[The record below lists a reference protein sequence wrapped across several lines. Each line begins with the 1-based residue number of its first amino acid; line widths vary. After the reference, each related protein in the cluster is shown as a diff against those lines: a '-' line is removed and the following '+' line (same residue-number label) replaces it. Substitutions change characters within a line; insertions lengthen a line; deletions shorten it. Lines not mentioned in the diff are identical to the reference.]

1 MTGARG
7 SLMPLSGL
15 QPLFSLLILLLLVSC
30 RVRTGP
36 AADGAVDVPGYE
48 VLAAAHNQ
56 RVERLGMI
64 AARGVIEM
72 WWTDDDGDHYEQG
85 ELDLWI
91 ALPRRTAL
99 RVSKLGHL
107 FMWIGS
113 DDRQTWLFDFR
124 DGVTLQLAEENQVTD
139 MGGIPFEPTLLLEL
153 GGLTPLPAAGG
164 EVRYARDHDA
174 WEVRAP
180 DRPVLFLDRQSLLPV
195 RAELLD
201 DDGRILL
208 YSAMKRTRYERVDL
222 DGVSPL
228 GGPMFPTLVNIKSTD
243 GRFEVRL
250 SARRPNDSGVKATYF
265 DLDWLKGHFKPL

>member
-1 MTGARG
+1 
-7 SLMPLSGL
+7 MPLR
-15 QPLFSLLILLLLVSC
+15 SLLPLLLLVSC
-30 RVRTGP
+30 RVQSGP
-36 AADGAVDVPGYE
+36 AADRDHDVPGYE
-48 VLAAAHNQ
+48 VLAAAHNE
-56 RVERLGMI
+56 RVQRLGMI

-72 WWTDDDGDHYEQG
+72 WWTDDDGRHYEQG

-124 DGVTLQLAEENQVTD
+124 DGVTTLHLTEEGLTD
-139 MGGIPFEPTLLLEL
+139 TAIPFEPRLLLEL

-164 EVRYARDHDA
+164 AVRYARDHDA

-180 DRPVLFLDRQSLLPV
+180 NRPVLFLDRQSLLPV

-201 DDGRILL
+201 EAGRILL
-208 YSAMKRTRYERVDL
+208 YSAMKRTRYQRVDL
-222 DGVSPL
+222 AGVSPL

-243 GRFEVRL
+243 DRFEVQL
-250 SARRPNDSGVKATYF
+250 SARGPNDSGVKAKYF
-265 DLDWLKGHFKPL
+265 ELSWLKDHFKPG

>member
-1 MTGARG
+1 
-7 SLMPLSGL
+7 MPLS
-15 QPLFSLLILLLLVSC
+15 SLPALLLLVSC
-30 RVRTGP
+30 RGQTGP
-36 AADGAVDVPGYE
+36 AADGALDVPGYE

-56 RVERLGMI
+56 RVERLGTI
-64 AARGVIEM
+64 AGRGVIEM
-72 WWTDDDGDHYEQG
+72 WWTDDDGRHYEQG

-124 DGVTLQLAEENQVTD
+124 DGVTLHLAEEGRLT
-139 MGGIPFEPTLLLEL
+139 GAIPFEPTLVLEL
-153 GGLTPLPAAGG
+153 GGLTRLPATGG

-201 DDGRILL
+201 DEGRIIF
-208 YSAMKRTRYERVDL
+208 YSAMKLTRYERVDL
-222 DGVSPL
+222 EGVSPL
-228 GGPMFPTLVNIKSTD
+228 GGPMFPTLVNIRSTD
-243 GRFEVRL
+243 GRFEVQL
-250 SARRPNDSGVKATYF
+250 SARGPNDSGVKAMYF
-265 DLDWLKGHFKPL
+265 DLGWLQDHFKPDERDAS